1 MSRWVDDWRPED
13 PEFWAGKG
21 RAVARR
27 NLIFSIL
34 AEHLGFSVWLLWSA
48 VVASLGKA
56 GFHFSLSQLFWL
68 VAVPN
73 LVGALLRLP
82 YTFAVPRFGGRNWTI
97 FSAAV
102 LLLPVLLLVVM
113 VTHPHTPYWM
123 FLVAAGFAGLGGGNF
138 ASSMANISY
147 FYPESRKGLALG
159 LNAAGGN
166 IGVAVVQRLVPLVIG
181 VGVVGAAQKP
191 GLFLQ
196 NAGLV
201 YVVPILIAVACAWF
215 FMDNLRVSQATF
227 ASQLGVL
234 RSRHMWVMSMLYIG
248 TFGSFIGFSAA
259 FPLLIAKTFPDVT
272 AASVAF
278 LGPLVGSLARPFGGW
293 LADRVGG
300 ARITAVNFAV
310 MGLCI
315 PWAIASVHSKSW
327 PSYLA
332 AFLVLFV
339 TTGVGNGS
347 TFRMIPA
354 IFRGAA
360 LENAGSASREE
371 ALANGRRDA
380 AAVLGMASAIGALGG
395 FAIPV
400 ALGMSSP
407 RGTAAFDP
415 RSLDPA
421 FIVFVAFYA
430 VCLVTTWWF
439 YLRRRVLVRLVPS
452 LATAGV

>member
-1 MSRWVDDWRPED
+1 MSRWIDDWRPED
-13 PEFWAGKG
+13 TEFWEQKG
-21 RAVARR
+21 RIVARK

-34 AEHLGFSVWLLWSA
+34 AEHVGFSVWLLWSA

-73 LVGALLRLP
+73 LVGSILRLP
-82 YTFAVPRFGGRNWTI
+82 YTFAVPKFGGRNWTVV
-97 FSAAV
+97 SAAV
-102 LLLPVLLLVVM
+102 LLLPVLMLIAL

-123 FLVAAGFAGLGGGNF
+123 FLIAAGLAGVGGGNF

-166 IGVAVVQRLVPLVIG
+166 IGVAVVQRLVPFIIGFGVI
-181 VGVVGAAQKP
+181 GAAQKP

-201 YVVPILIAVACAWF
+201 YILPILIAVACAWF
-215 FMDNLRVSQATF
+215 FMNNLKVSQATF
-227 ASQLGVL
+227 RSQLGVL

-259 FPLLIAKTFPDVT
+259 FPLLITKTFPTVT
-272 AASVAF
+272 GASVAF

-293 LADRVGG
+293 LADRLGG

-315 PWAIASVHSKSW
+315 PWVIASVHSKSW
-327 PSYLA
+327 PSYLG
-332 AFLVLFV
+332 AFMVLFV

-354 IFRGAA
+354 IFRNAA
-360 LENAGSASREE
+360 LNNAGSASREE
-371 ALANGRRDA
+371 ALAHGRRDG

-395 FAIPV
+395 FIIPV
-400 ALGMSSP
+400 VLGISSP
-407 RGTAAFDP
+407 KGTAAFDP

-421 FIVFVAFYA
+421 FVTFVVFYGI
-430 VCLVTTWWF
+430 CLVATWWF

-452 LATAGV
+452 LAPAGV